1 MQVLNYICYCSWLL
15 RSIKQTP
22 ATDEDDDSADDVTSA
37 PGGTIAGY
45 NTADILA
52 AVSDSA
58 EEGIALLSNWFGL
71 TPAAVNETSLESA
84 TDKVESDDLAL
95 DQP

>member
-1 MQVLNYICYCSWLL
+1 M
-15 RSIKQTP
+15 RSIKQTSVV
-22 ATDEDDDSADDVTSA
+22 DEDNESDDVVPSA

-71 TPAAVNETSLESA
+71 SPAEEPVNGTSIESA
-84 TDKVESDDLAL
+84 TDKVESEVAL
-95 DQP
+95 DEA

>member
-1 MQVLNYICYCSWLL
+1 MNIRYWSWFL
-15 RSIKQTP
+15 RSITQTSV
-22 ATDEDDDSADDVTSA
+22 ADEDDDGDDEAPSA
-37 PGGTIAGY
+37 PGGIIAGY

-71 TPAAVNETSLESA
+71 TPAVAPGNETSIESA
-84 TDKVESDDLAL
+84 TDKVESDAVDL
-95 DQP
+95 DQA

>member
-1 MQVLNYICYCSWLL
+1 M
-15 RSIKQTP
+15 P
-22 ATDEDDDSADDVTSA
+22 SA

-58 EEGIALLSNWFGL
+58 EEGIALLSGWFGL
-71 TPAAVNETSLESA
+71 TPAAVGNETTESA
-84 TDKVESDDLAL
+84 TDKVESDEVAV
-95 DQP
+95 DQA